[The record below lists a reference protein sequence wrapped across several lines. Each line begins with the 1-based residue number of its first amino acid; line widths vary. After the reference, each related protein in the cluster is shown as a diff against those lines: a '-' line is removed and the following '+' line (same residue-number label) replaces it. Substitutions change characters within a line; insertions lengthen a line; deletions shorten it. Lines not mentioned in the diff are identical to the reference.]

1 MHRWWVKNN
10 WVYSIGMGFIV
21 MNFIYWTRLMQVADK
36 GIIRAMIDV
45 DITIAK
51 KHLTDKTY

>member
-1 MHRWWVKNN
+1 
-10 WVYSIGMGFIV
+10 
-21 MNFIYWTRLMQVADK
+21 MQVADK